1 MICARSEVGLSRLPV
16 TEEIAGSNPVER
28 ATDNSPLDRVFFYG
42 KYSIFIAFMCNL
54 CYDIANW
61 TEESKEFYNKIP
73 DNVRER
79 TPSVM
84 VYNPNNINNPSG
96 SETRFSTLLRKKA
109 LKGIAAMAML
119 AAVAPLS
126 ACGETHSEPTPDAT
140 STSQET
146 QDPTHPVEEISSPS
160 PEVREIPE
168 IEGLD
173 DLLNSLDNAK
183 DTNDLRADFINYTN
197 MHVNS
202 ESAKLDIDEFG
213 QIITTDEE
221 LPEVMKNIGEHSAY
235 SINLMAKS
243 YFKLVDEGRVEE
255 ADKMRDAY
263 LSSMAIGHAQE
274 VIANLFEGYKKYPE
288 TKYRQYNAFD
298 LFPLDGQPNK
308 IFESTGKDGLYPKL
322 VRNNLNNADPCS
334 DEGDLTRCNG
344 LNYSGQIPKYQAAYL
359 TGDGVTEIMTVV
371 NTVDTLRSGSAEYL
385 NFDPSKKQA
394 VDGTADRT
402 VKVRVAPVIIDF
414 RGIGGPSSLY
424 KQGSP
429 MPFTINGKD
438 VPAYEIPEIQK
449 AWKDS
454 EDN

>member
-1 MICARSEVGLSRLPV
+1 MENIPFLLHFCTIYVMIFPIGLKSLRS
-16 TEEIAGSNPVER
+16 
-28 ATDNSPLDRVFFYG
+28 
-42 KYSIFIAFMCNL
+42 
-54 CYDIANW
+54 
-61 TEESKEFYNKIP
+61 FYNKIP

-84 VYNPNNINNPSG
+84 IYNPNNINNPSG

-126 ACGETHSEPTPDAT
+126 ACGETYTEPTPDAT

-146 QDPTHPVEEISSPS
+146 QDPTPSAEETSSPS

-173 DLLNSLDNAK
+173 DLLNSLDKAK

-213 QIITTDEE
+213 QLITTDEE

-288 TKYRQYNAFD
+288 TKYHQYNAFD

-414 RGIGGPSSLY
+414 RGIDGPSSLY

-438 VPAYEIPEIQK
+438 VPAYEIPEIRN

>member
-1 MICARSEVGLSRLPV
+1 MILPIGPEGLRS
-16 TEEIAGSNPVER
+16 
-28 ATDNSPLDRVFFYG
+28 
-42 KYSIFIAFMCNL
+42 
-54 CYDIANW
+54 
-61 TEESKEFYNKIP
+61 FYNKIP

-84 VYNPNNINNPSG
+84 IYSPNKLSNPSG
-96 SETRFSTLLRKKA
+96 SKETNPLLRKA
-109 LKGIAAMAML
+109 IATLTIAAASTLSM
-119 AAVAPLS
+119 S
-126 ACGETHSEPTPDAT
+126 ACGETYTKPTPDAT

-263 LSSMAIGHAQE
+263 LSSMAIGHAKE
-274 VIANLFEGYKKYPE
+274 VIYNLFEGYKEYPE
-288 TKYRQYNAFD
+288 TNDRQYDAFD
-298 LFPLDGQPNK
+298 LFSLDGQPNK

>member
-42 KYSIFIAFMCNL
+42 KYTIFIAFMCNL

-61 TEESKEFYNKIP
+61 TVKSKEFYNKIP

-84 VYNPNNINNPSG
+84 VYNPDNLNSPSG
-96 SETRFSTLLRKKA
+96 SKETNPLLRKA
-109 LKGIAAMAML
+109 VATITIAAASML
-119 AAVAPLS
+119 PMS
-126 ACGETHSEPTPDAT
+126 ACGEIHSEPTPDTTT

-146 QDPTHPVEEISSPS
+146 QDPTPSVEETSSPS
-160 PEVREIPE
+160 PEAREIPE

>member
-1 MICARSEVGLSRLPV
+1 MIWAIGLESLRS
-16 TEEIAGSNPVER
+16 
-28 ATDNSPLDRVFFYG
+28 
-42 KYSIFIAFMCNL
+42 
-54 CYDIANW
+54 
-61 TEESKEFYNKIP
+61 FYNKIS
-73 DNVRER
+73 DDVRER
-79 TPSVM
+79 IPSVM
-84 VYNPNNINNPSG
+84 VRNREQFNPSD
-96 SETRFSTLLRKKA
+96 SKTSLSTTTKEKF
-109 LKGIAAMAML
+109 LKGIATAAALL
-119 AAVAPLS
+119 ASVAPLS
-126 ACGETHSEPTPDAT
+126 ACGEIYSEPTPDTT

-146 QDPTHPVEEISSPS
+146 QDPTPSVEETSSPS
-160 PEVREIPE
+160 PEAREIPE

-173 DLLNSLDNAK
+173 NLLGSLDNAK